1 MTELPGF
8 AVLLARLL
16 DHRGVEPAEQA
27 RRAGV
32 AEAELTAVLAG
43 GAPDPALLRR
53 LAPVLGLD
61 TADLFEIAALPLPED
76 LAPVGGMVTT
86 SIASVVRFG
95 TALPADRRAELRAF
109 VASLPPAR
117 QVGRI
122 EGLPASAPAADPSSA
137 GNLLMRMVTS
147 RNLGWT
153 GTAKVFRQLTGR
165 YWMSDA
171 YGRIASG
178 AEALTPELVAD
189 FATVLGLPAGDL
201 AALLGMPLP
210 PEASRPDDAV
220 ADGALLLRGLR
231 RLGVEQLREA
241 EDLARSLQS
250 A

>member
-8 AVLLARLL
+8 ATLLARLL
-16 DHRGVEPAEQA
+16 DHRGLEPAELA
-27 RRAGV
+27 RRADAAG
-32 AEAELTAVLAG
+32 AEPAAVPAG
-43 GAPDPALLRR
+43 GVPDPALLRR
-53 LAPVLGLD
+53 LAPALGLD
-61 TADLFEIAALPLPED
+61 TADLFEIAAVPLPAD

-86 SIASVVRFG
+86 SIVSVVRFG
-95 TALPADRRAELRAF
+95 RALPADRRAELRAF
-109 VASLPPAR
+109 VASLPHAR

-122 EGLPASAPAADPSSA
+122 EGLPASAPAPDPSSA
-137 GNLLMRMVTS
+137 GNLLMRMVAS

-153 GTAKVFRQLTGR
+153 GTAKIFHQLTGR

-178 AEALTPELVAD
+178 AQEPTPELVAD

-210 PEASRPDDAV
+210 SQLPRPDDAV
-220 ADGALLLRGLR
+220 ADAALLLRDLR

-241 EDLARSLQS
+241 EDLARRLP
-250 A
+250 AA